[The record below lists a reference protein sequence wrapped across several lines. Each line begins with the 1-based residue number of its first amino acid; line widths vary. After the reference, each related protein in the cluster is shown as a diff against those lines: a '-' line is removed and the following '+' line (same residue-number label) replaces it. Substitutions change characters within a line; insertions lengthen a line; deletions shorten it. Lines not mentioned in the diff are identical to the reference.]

1 MASEDR
7 SLDSDGPE
15 RTLKPMLSAC
25 IEQAL
30 HLALIDCATPPQN
43 PEGTTIEEK
52 AGLWTGVQRAKL
64 EEDIYAI
71 PAEALAGMDA
81 RALAQRLSHYLLG
94 PGGWVLPTPNGPMYA
109 GNATTAE
116 VFEATFDRP
125 DRDHT
130 AEVAFDLLQG
140 LSEEPHT
147 DE

>member
-1 MASEDR
+1 MGGER
-7 SLDSDGPE
+7 NLELDGPE

-43 PEGTTIEEK
+43 PDGETIEEK
-52 AGLWTGVQRAKL
+52 AGLWTDEQRAKL

-94 PGGWVLPTPNGPMYA
+94 PGGWVLPTPNGPLYT
-109 GNATTAE
+109 GNATTSE
-116 VFEATFDRP
+116 VFEATFDRS

-130 AEVAFDLLQG
+130 AEVAFDLLQARP
-140 LSEEPHT
+140 EEDSHA
-147 DE
+147 